1 MFGDDVFGL
10 RTSHAAASAEMDG
23 MCEDAG
29 SSSAVPSGVSALAG
43 PGMWGGGGLGLQ
55 LDADEL
61 SFPRSPAVADTD
73 ADDAFALPARV
84 LAALP
89 PDGEARRV
97 LELRQRHRA
106 GSLGFYPSTGSFGSA
121 GASGSG
127 LNGSTCVGADGVV
140 GVCTSERERERDR
153 EKARE
158 LGALLRVKLGLD
170 ADASGSA
177 ANASAPAPARAA
189 KACCARSPASA
200 AVDRLV
206 ASMVLARQADAT
218 RRRPTRARTWSP
230 SVCTTPAAS
239 SSSSSHSTI
248 LPSVCALPITNASP
262 ILSSASVAASV
273 LASSDG
279 TERTGRAKTP
289 RSPLRQELLPD
300 GEEDGEGRGGLG
312 KSCESWAGGKPWCAE
327 PALSRSGGA
336 A

>member
-1 MFGDDVFGL
+1 MSPTTSGTDIHAPWALFPSLGLGANGGEPPASPSRRRSTELPVFGDDVFGL

-23 MCEDAG
+23 MREDAG

-127 LNGSTCVGADGVV
+127 LNGSTCVGADGGCGSVH
-140 GVCTSERERERDR
+140 ER
-153 EKARE
+153 
-158 LGALLRVKLGLD
+158 
-170 ADASGSA
+170 
-177 ANASAPAPARAA
+177 
-189 KACCARSPASA
+189 
-200 AVDRLV
+200 
-206 ASMVLARQADAT
+206 
-218 RRRPTRARTWSP
+218 TRAR
-230 SVCTTPAAS
+230 A
-239 SSSSSHSTI
+239 
-248 LPSVCALPITNASP
+248 
-262 ILSSASVAASV
+262 
-273 LASSDG
+273 
-279 TERTGRAKTP
+279 
-289 RSPLRQELLPD
+289 RS
-300 GEEDGEGRGGLG
+300 G
-312 KSCESWAGGKPWCAE
+312 KSERA
-327 PALSRSGGA
+327 RGA
-336 A
+336 VAC